1 MASEVISQD
10 PSHIVLDPHEPLPVE
25 FHPNLDHIVT
35 EDDTP
40 VDNIYAEKQQRLLPH
55 ILYSSWK
62 GPGGKRRFEAMS
74 NVGLFSAVGEPPF
87 VPDVLVSLDV
97 QLPASL
103 WPKGHRSYF
112 IWYYGKPPDLV
123 IEVVSNSEGREDTEK
138 LHGYARIGIPY
149 YVIFDPE
156 QILSDTVLRGYR
168 RNGLTYQPLELPLW
182 FPELEL
188 GLCLWTGPFEGREES
203 WLRWTDRAGKLLSTG
218 QELADQAREQAI
230 QAREQAIQE
239 REQAIQA
246 REQANQARE
255 QADQERDRANQE
267 RDRANQERDR
277 ADWERDRASRLAD
290 QLRRLGIE
298 PDEIH

>member
-10 PSHIVLDPHEPLPVE
+10 PSPIVIDPHSPLPVE

-40 VDNIYAEKQQRLLPH
+40 VDNIFAEKQQRLLPH
-55 ILYSSWK
+55 ILYTSWK
-62 GPGGKRRFEAMS
+62 GPGGSRRFEAMS
-74 NVGLFSAVGEPPF
+74 NVGLFSAVSEPPF

-112 IWYYGKPPDLV
+112 IWHYGKPPDLV

-138 LHGYARIGIPY
+138 LNGYARIGIPY

-156 QILSDTVLRGYR
+156 QILNDAVLRGYR
-168 RNGLTYQPLELPLW
+168 RDGLTYRPLELPLW

-203 WLRWTDRAGKLLSTG
+203 WLRWTDRDGKLLSTG
-218 QELADQAREQAI
+218 EELAVLEREKAD
-230 QAREQAIQE
+230 QE
-239 REQAIQA
+239 RD
-246 REQANQARE
+246 RANQEHDRAN
-255 QADQERDRANQE
+255 QERDRANQE

-277 ADWERDRASRLAD
+277 ASRHAN